1 MVFSSIPFIFRF
13 LPIVLAAYYI
23 VPAKLKNAVL
33 FVSSM
38 VFYAWGEPKFAL
50 VMLGAIAQ
58 GYIFGILIEK
68 SDRRKAKFYLALSVC
83 ISLAV
88 LGVCKYADFFIGN
101 FALLTGV
108 HVKYLNIA
116 LPIGISFYT
125 FQLVSYVADVY
136 RGDVPAQRSFVNL
149 GAYIA
154 MFPQLIAGPIVRYSD
169 IRTQLTGRSHTL
181 DKFALG
187 LRRFTF
193 GIGKKIIFAN
203 SLGLLCET
211 FKGSSD
217 KSVLFFWLYAVAYT
231 LQVYFDFSGYSDMAI
246 GLAKL
251 FGFELSENF
260 DHPYASSS
268 VTEFWRRWHI
278 SLGTWFRDYVYIPLG
293 GNRVSRAKWI
303 RNIFVVWFC
312 TGFWHG
318 AAWNFIVWGLFFGV
332 LLAAEKLWFGKY
344 IAKTRVLCHV
354 YTLLAVTLSFVVFDS
369 ADMKTAAQYIL
380 AMFGGGDYPL
390 ISAEA
395 VYYLKSYAMMLVISA
410 LGSLP
415 LAGNIVSRLRE
426 NGRAGLMLNA
436 LEPFVLLAILV
447 VSTAYLVDGSFNP
460 FLYFRF

>member
-1 MVFSSIPFIFRF
+1 MVFSSIPFLFRF

-23 VPAKLKNAVL
+23 APAKLKNTVL
-33 FVSSM
+33 FAASM

-50 VMLGAIAQ
+50 VMLGAIVQ

-88 LGVCKYADFFIGN
+88 LGVCKYADFFIAN
-101 FALLTGV
+101 FAALTGIP
-108 HVKYLNIA
+108 VKYLNIA

-169 IRTQLTGRSHTL
+169 IRTQLTERSHTL
-181 DKFALG
+181 DQFALG

-193 GIGKKIIFAN
+193 GVGKKIIFAN

-211 FKGSSD
+211 FKASSD
-217 KSVLFFWLYAVAYT
+217 KSVLFFWMYAVSYT

-278 SLGTWFRDYVYIPLG
+278 SLGAWFRDYVYIPLG

-318 AAWNFIVWGLFFGV
+318 AAWNFIVWGLFFCV

-344 IAKTRVLCHV
+344 IAKTRILCHV
-354 YTLLAVTLSFVVFDS
+354 YTLLAVTLSFVVFDA
-369 ADMKTAAQYIL
+369 ADMKTAEQYIL

-395 VYYLKSYAMMLVISA
+395 VYYLKSYAMMLLISA

-415 LAGNIVSRLRE
+415 LAGNIISRLRE
-426 NGRAGLMLNA
+426 NDRAALVLNA